1 MRQSRRGGR
10 LSGQGGTQEVGT
22 GTDVWTTQRF
32 FFCNL
37 AALFRAFV
45 AKVFEDYSA
54 RRDQKFAAMRADR
67 NGNITIAGALQ

>member
-1 MRQSRRGGR
+1 MRQGRRGGR

-22 GTDVWTTQRF
+22 GADIWATQRS

-37 AALFRAFV
+37 VALFRVFV

-67 NGNITIAGALQ
+67 NGNITIASALR